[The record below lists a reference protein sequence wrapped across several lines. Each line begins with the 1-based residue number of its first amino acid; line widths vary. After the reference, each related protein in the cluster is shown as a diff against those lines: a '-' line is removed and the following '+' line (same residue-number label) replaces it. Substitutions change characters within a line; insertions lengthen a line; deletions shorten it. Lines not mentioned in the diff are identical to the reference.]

1 MLLIIGIV
9 VVGAVPIRAQSS
21 WVTGYLQTVPVF
33 SGPTTFS
40 NGDISDFSR
49 FRLTTEP
56 TVGSLSAEV
65 AYEHTLNVWQH
76 GSASTFGLGGVPS
89 GGEWFDL
96 EGTISST
103 NQPHVRWRHRF
114 DRMSVGWIPTE
125 AFEVRV
131 GRQVVS
137 WGTTLFLTPA
147 DPFLPFS
154 PSDPFRQFRGGVDAG
169 RVRLYPG
176 PLSQIDVVVR
186 TTRTNVGEE
195 VTALTRGL
203 TTWKNW
209 ELSTWGGILYGD
221 GAAALGAS
229 GAIGAWALRMEA
241 VVRDIDTTVFAR
253 GAIGLDRLFGLAGRD
268 LFVVF
273 EYQRDGLGAVSA
285 DDYLNIFRSRE
296 FRRGEFQVL
305 GRDET
310 VLQASYQ
317 IHPLVNVAGLVLWN
331 FNDGSVL
338 LAPSVSYSA
347 SNETSIAGGVY
358 VGMGDSV
365 ITAER
370 PVPSEYGLSGVTGY
384 LSLSW
389 FF

>member
-1 MLLIIGIV
+1 M
-9 VVGAVPIRAQSS
+9 
-21 WVTGYLQTVPVF
+21 
-33 SGPTTFS
+33 
-40 NGDISDFSR
+40 
-49 FRLTTEP
+49 
-56 TVGSLSAEV
+56 
-65 AYEHTLNVWQH
+65 
-76 GSASTFGLGGVPS
+76 
-89 GGEWFDL
+89 
-96 EGTISST
+96 
-103 NQPHVRWRHRF
+103 
-114 DRMSVGWIPTE
+114 
-125 AFEVRV
+125 
-131 GRQVVS
+131 
-137 WGTTLFLTPA
+137 
-147 DPFLPFS
+147 
-154 PSDPFRQFRGGVDAG
+154 
-169 RVRLYPG
+169 
-176 PLSQIDVVVR
+176 
-186 TTRTNVGEE
+186 
-195 VTALTRGL
+195 
-203 TTWKNW
+203 
-209 ELSTWGGILYGD
+209 
-221 GAAALGAS
+221 
-229 GAIGAWALRMEA
+229 
-241 VVRDIDTTVFAR
+241 
-253 GAIGLDRLFGLAGRD
+253 
-268 LFVVF
+268 VF